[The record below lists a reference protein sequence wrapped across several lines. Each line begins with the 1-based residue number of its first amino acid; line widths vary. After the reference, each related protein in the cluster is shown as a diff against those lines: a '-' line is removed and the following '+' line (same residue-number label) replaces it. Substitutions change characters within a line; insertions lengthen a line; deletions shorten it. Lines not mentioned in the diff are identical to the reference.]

1 MAVCTVKK
9 NGLLHLLV
17 YNKLLLFVIQGFM
30 TKFTV
35 SLINNSHVH
44 ESVDLNIQRQVVLVS
59 FFFNFPM

>member
-44 ESVDLNIQRQVVLVS
+44 ESVDLNSETGCLGQF